1 MDRRA
6 HDEDAEREETPRRA
20 RAEVF
25 RSCMLDDV
33 NQTITRRAMSDG
45 GLVVNLL
52 FDRLENR
59 KRSVWREGKA
69 ATEGVVRLLQA
80 SV

>member
-25 RSCMLDDV
+25 RSCILA
-33 NQTITRRAMSDG
+33 IWIKRLPDG
-45 GLVVNLL
+45 QCRMV
-52 FDRLENR
+52 D
-59 KRSVWREGKA
+59 
-69 ATEGVVRLLQA
+69 
-80 SV
+80 